1 MVFKNDFKLTIKL
14 CFQSPISSW
23 QVSKIFLVRFC
34 ILSNNSRDTQLHI
47 QFYNLLT
54 CLTVS
59 GEHFR
64 PTIDYMDASSF
75 IDYSQSH
82 KSTVKQLIVKQ

>member
-23 QVSKIFLVRFC
+23 QVSNIFWLNFVFSQI
-34 ILSNNSRDTQLHI
+34 ILETPNCTFN
-47 QFYNLLT
+47 FNNLLT